1 MPQTEGRLKQS
12 GRLFAALAVLRLL
25 ARVDRELLT
34 PDAAPNAK
42 DSPEIRIRRV
52 RGDLY
57 EMLTAAR
64 RHCGGEHWKAAS
76 EMFRSIPGFL
86 TAGPVPPGN
95 INDDELAE
103 HRAGYDAQLAEYRE
117 RFPGLLD

>member
-57 EMLTAAR
+57 EMLTAAA
-64 RHCGGEHWKAAS
+64 GTAAAS
-76 EMFRSIPGFL
+76 TGRP
-86 TAGPVPPGN
+86 
-95 INDDELAE
+95 
-103 HRAGYDAQLAEYRE
+103 HRRYSGRYRA
-117 RFPGLLD
+117 F